1 MEEDMYKY
9 EIVWDKQNNTVTCG
23 NIKLT
28 SYTLFTKDRFFREV
42 TGSDVNVQRNGLPFV
57 LAKNK
62 AMCEEF
68 QTSFVSTYKHF
79 MKVQYTAFVGR
90 IPNKVVNN
98 YCRVWYKKKDIIP
111 NLIKD
116 VTKNLEVINQVIEDG
131 NTNILPFVVFSGKD
145 TQTLKKEFGKGLW
158 KKVCKNSE
166 HRNKMLFEA
175 THWKELTGFPTSVLQ
190 KLKMLKYHGPELMY
204 EIGKWYTKYFK
215 GKWSTLSDSEFIKI
229 VTVFR
234 DTKQMAGQLGYTFKH
249 DMPYEEISKLHD
261 KYVQAIREKRYS
273 NERFNWLSE
282 NNIYSHHEQ
291 GEYSATLLDSP
302 LGIKEEGDFMRHCV
316 ASYIPNVANG
326 GYLVYSV
333 RKNSDQTSTIG
344 YIKTENGWKIHQ
356 HYGKCNSVIKELMEI
371 LVAKAVEMELNKIPS

>member
-1 MEEDMYKY
+1 MYKY
-9 EIVWDKQNNTVTCG
+9 EIIWDKQNNIVTCG
-23 NIKLT
+23 KLKLT
-28 SYTLFTKDRFFREV
+28 SYTLFTKDSFFYEV
-42 TGSDVNVQRNGLPFV
+42 TGNDVNVQQNGLLFT

-68 QTSFVSTYKHF
+68 QTSFASAYNHF
-79 MKVQYTAFVGR
+79 MKVQYAAFVGR

-98 YCRVWYKKKDIIP
+98 YCCVWYKKKGVIP
-111 NLIKD
+111 NRIKD
-116 VTKNLEVINQVIEDG
+116 VTKNLEVINQVIKDG

-175 THWKELTGFPTSVLQ
+175 TNWKELTGFPTSVLQ
-190 KLKMLKYHGPELMY
+190 KLNTLKHYNPEFIK

-215 GKWSTLSDSEFIKI
+215 GKWSTISDSEFIKI

-234 DTKQMAGQLGYTFKH
+234 DTKQMAGQLGYVFKH
-249 DMPYEEISKLHD
+249 DIPYEEISKLHD
-261 KYVQAIREKRYS
+261 KYLQAIREKRYS
-273 NERFNWLSE
+273 KEQFSWLSE
-282 NNIYSHHEQ
+282 NNIYAYHEQ

-302 LGIKEEGDFMRHCV
+302 LGIKEEGDSMRHCV

-333 RKNSDQTSTIG
+333 RKNNEQTSTIG
-344 YIKTENGWKIHQ
+344 YIKTENEWKIHQ
-356 HYGKCNSVIKELMEI
+356 HYGKCNRVITELMEI
-371 LVAKAVEMELNKIPS
+371 LVAKAVEWELNKISS

>member
-1 MEEDMYKY
+1 MYKY
-9 EIVWDKQNNTVTCG
+9 EIIWDKQNNTVTCG
-23 NIKLT
+23 NLKLT
-28 SYTLFTKDRFFREV
+28 SYTLFTKDNFFRKV
-42 TGSDVNVQRNGLPFV
+42 VGSDVNIQQNGLPFA

-68 QTSFVSTYKHF
+68 QTSFVSAYKHF

-98 YCRVWYKKKDIIP
+98 YCRVWYKKKDVIP
-111 NLIKD
+111 YRIKD
-116 VTKNLEVINQVIEDG
+116 VTKNLEIINQVIKDG

-166 HRNKMLFEA
+166 HRNKMLFEV
-175 THWKELTGFPTSVLQ
+175 THWKELAGFPTSVLQ